1 MPIWEPFLILM
12 QKIGQFKYVII
23 QRLYKK
29 KKIPKVKKKTK
40 DISEKLFIKYKGT
53 NIYNLQKVLNT

>member
-53 NIYNLQKVLNT
+53 NIFNLQKVLNT